1 MKFYISSE
9 KIKNK
14 NFKSY
19 INFLIAGAPS
29 ALLAIPLNIIL
40 VEIGQ
45 LNKPISYSIVIFF
58 QILINFCFLK
68 KYVFKNKKNEL
79 IIISFLKFFFGIL
92 IFRTFDWFVYIQ
104 ITSAFPN
111 IYIIIQVINI
121 AIFSMIKFKYS
132 QLIFN

>member
-19 INFLIAGAPS
+19 IKFLIAGAPS

-58 QILINFCFLK
+58 QILMNFCFLR
-68 KYVFKNKKNEL
+68 KYVFKNKKN
-79 IIISFLKFFFGIL
+79 L
-92 IFRTFDWFVYIQ
+92 IFYKIFFEILFW
-104 ITSAFPN
+104 N
-111 IYIIIQVINI
+111 INI
-121 AIFSMIKFKYS
+121 
-132 QLIFN
+132 